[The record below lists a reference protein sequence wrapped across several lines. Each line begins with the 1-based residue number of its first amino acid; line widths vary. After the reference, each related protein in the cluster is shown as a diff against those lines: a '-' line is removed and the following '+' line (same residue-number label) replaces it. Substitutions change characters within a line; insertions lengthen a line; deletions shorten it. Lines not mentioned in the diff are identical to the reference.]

1 MAIVF
6 RSLILFLTVL
16 QSFTFGRYPPLPP
29 FLEKNSNGKVCFHD
43 DQMYMPWEKFADKAC
58 TGWCTCNGL
67 TGSVGCVSLCPL
79 APPRKCPPGTE
90 AQIKNVPSG
99 DKTGRCTCKRQV
111 CEKVSVCF
119 HDDEMHMP
127 WEKFADKACTGWCTC
142 NGLTGSVGCVSLCP
156 LAPPRKC
163 PPGTEAR
170 IKNVPSGDKTGRCT
184 CKRQVCAPVTVK
196 VLPECVGRAS
206 GEYFI
211 DSKCTGRCRCM
222 KGGTGIMCSSLCPPA
237 FVRCSLGEE
246 KEYYDQPMDL
256 DQRCYC
262 KRERCVAKIG
272 AW

>member
-79 APPRKCPPGTE
+79 APPR
-90 AQIKNVPSG
+90 N
-99 DKTGRCTCKRQV
+99 
-111 CEKVSVCF
+111 
-119 HDDEMHMP
+119 
-127 WEKFADKACTGWCTC
+127 
-142 NGLTGSVGCVSLCP
+142 
-156 LAPPRKC
+156 C

-184 CKRQVCAPVTVK
+184 CKRQVCAPSTVK

-211 DSKCTGRCRCM
+211 DSKCSGRCRCM
-222 KGGTGIMCSSLCPPA
+222 EGGTGIACSSLCPPV
-237 FVRCSLGEE
+237 FVRCSPGEE
-246 KEYYDQPMDL
+246 KEYYDQPIDL

-272 AW
+272 A